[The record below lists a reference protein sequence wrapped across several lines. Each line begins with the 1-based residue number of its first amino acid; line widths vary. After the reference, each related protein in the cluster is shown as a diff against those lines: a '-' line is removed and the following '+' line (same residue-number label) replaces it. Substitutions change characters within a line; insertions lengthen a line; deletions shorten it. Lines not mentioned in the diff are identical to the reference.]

1 MVSIARAEAR
11 AAAMQLVYENMLG
24 GVGGEQT
31 LLHLLGFSSSADDL
45 SYIASIVQGTLE
57 HVKALDAL
65 IEKYLVNWSLDR
77 LARVD
82 LSILRVA
89 TYEIMYRDDVPDAVA
104 IDEAVELSHMYSTE
118 EAGRFIN
125 GVLGNMLR
133 AKAMTT

>member
-1 MVSIARAEAR
+1 MARAEAR
-11 AAAMQLVYENMLG
+11 ATAMQLVYENMLG

-31 LLHLLGFSSSADDL
+31 LLHLLGVSPSADDL
-45 SYIASIVQGTLE
+45 SYITSVVQGILDNA
-57 HVKALDAL
+57 KALDAL
-65 IEKYLVNWSLDR
+65 IETYLVNWSLDR

-89 TYEIMYRDDVPDAVA
+89 AYEIMHRDDVPGAVA
-104 IDEAVELSHMYSTE
+104 IDEAVELSHIYSTE

-133 AKAMTT
+133 AKA